1 MDRIQL
7 VMVTGLSGAG
17 KTSCMAVFEN
27 LEFQCIDNA
36 PIELLEQFANLL
48 KTSKEYTKVA
58 YAVKLKD
65 ALQAARILSNL
76 DWIDLSI
83 LFLDANDDVL
93 LKRYKQSRRTHPLL
107 ISERAASLQE
117 AIEFERELAKPVLRI
132 SNKVIDTSMMKTN
145 KLQQLIEDYY
155 LHSETDPFRISFI
168 SFGYK
173 HGIPKDLDLMFDVR
187 FLPNPFY
194 EDALREQTGNDK
206 AVYDYVM
213 EKPETKEFVEVLTPT
228 LDYLFKN
235 FEQEGRMHLVVG
247 IGCTGGQHRSVTLTN
262 YFSDHYAKI
271 YQVHRLHR
279 DADH

>member
-1 MDRIQL
+1 MERIQV

-36 PIELLEQFANLL
+36 PIELLEQFAELL
-48 KTSKEYTKVA
+48 QTSKEYTKVA

-65 ALQAARILSNL
+65 ALKAARILSNL

-83 LFLDANDDVL
+83 LFLDSNDDVL

-107 ISERAASLQE
+107 ISARAASLQE
-117 AIEFERELAKPVLRI
+117 AIEIERELAKPVLRI
-132 SNKVIDTSMMKTN
+132 SNKIIDTSMMKTN

-194 EDALREQTGNDK
+194 IDELREQTGNDK

-213 EKPETKEFVEVLTPT
+213 EKKETQEFINVLTPT

-235 FEQEGRMHLVVG
+235 FEQEGRMHVVVG

-262 YFSDHYAKI
+262 YFADYYAKK

>member
-1 MDRIQL
+1 MEKIQV

-17 KTSCMAVFEN
+17 KTSCMAIFEN
-27 LEFQCIDNA
+27 LEYQCIDNF
-36 PIELLEQFANLL
+36 PVDLLEEFAILL

-58 YAVKLKD
+58 YAVKLQD
-65 ALQAARILSNL
+65 ALKAARILSNL

-83 LFLDANDDVL
+83 LFLDASDDIL
-93 LKRYKQSRRTHPLL
+93 LRRYKQTRRSHPLL
-107 ISERAASLQE
+107 INGNVASLLE
-117 AIEFERELAKPVLRI
+117 AIEFEREMAKPVLRI
-132 SNKVIDTSMMKTN
+132 SNKIIDTSMIKTN
-145 KLQQLIEDYY
+145 KLQQMLEDYY
-155 LHSETDPFRISFI
+155 LHSETDPFRISFV

-194 EDALREQTGNDK
+194 VDELREKTGNDK
-206 AVYDYVM
+206 EVYDYVM
-213 EKPETKEFVEVLTPT
+213 EKEETKEFVNVLTPT

-262 YFSDHYAKI
+262 YFADYYSKRYS
-271 YQVHRLHR
+271 VHRLHR
-279 DADH
+279 DAAH

>member
-36 PIELLEQFANLL
+36 PIELLEQFATLL
-48 KTSKEYTKVA
+48 QTSKEYTKVA

-83 LFLDANDDVL
+83 LFLDANEDIL
-93 LKRYKQSRRTHPLL
+93 LKRYKQSRRSHPLL

-117 AIEFERELAKPVLRI
+117 AIEFERELSKPVLRI
-132 SNKVIDTSMMKTN
+132 SNKVIDTSMMKIN

-173 HGIPKDLDLMFDVR
+173 HGIPKDVDLMFDVR

-194 EDALREQTGNDK
+194 VDTLREHTGNDQD
-206 AVYDYVM
+206 VYDYVM
-213 EKPETKEFVEVLTPT
+213 EKPETQEFINVLTPT
-228 LDYLFKN
+228 LDYFFKN

-262 YFSDHYAKI
+262 YFADYYAKI

>member
-93 LKRYKQSRRTHPLL
+93 LKRYKQSRRSHPLL

-194 EDALREQTGNDK
+194 VDELREQTGNDK

-213 EKPETKEFVEVLTPT
+213 EKPETQEFVEVLTPT

-262 YFSDHYAKI
+262 YFADHYAKI

>member
-48 KTSKEYTKVA
+48 KISKEYTKVA

-117 AIEFERELAKPVLRI
+117 AIEFERELAKPV
-132 SNKVIDTSMMKTN
+132 
-145 KLQQLIEDYY
+145 
-155 LHSETDPFRISFI
+155 
-168 SFGYK
+168 
-173 HGIPKDLDLMFDVR
+173 
-187 FLPNPFY
+187 
-194 EDALREQTGNDK
+194 
-206 AVYDYVM
+206 
-213 EKPETKEFVEVLTPT
+213 
-228 LDYLFKN
+228 
-235 FEQEGRMHLVVG
+235 
-247 IGCTGGQHRSVTLTN
+247 
-262 YFSDHYAKI
+262 
-271 YQVHRLHR
+271 
-279 DADH
+279 

>member
-1 MDRIQL
+1 MERIQV

-36 PIELLEQFANLL
+36 PIELLEQFAELL
-48 KTSKEYTKVA
+48 QTSKEYTKVA

-65 ALQAARILSNL
+65 ALKAARILSNL

-83 LFLDANDDVL
+83 LFLDSNDDVL

-107 ISERAASLQE
+107 ISARAASLQE
-117 AIEFERELAKPVLRI
+117 AIEIERELAKPVLRI
-132 SNKVIDTSMMKTN
+132 SNKIIDTSMMKTN

-194 EDALREQTGNDK
+194 IDELREQTGNDK

-213 EKPETKEFVEVLTPT
+213 EKKETQEFINVLTPT

-262 YFSDHYAKI
+262 YFADYYAKK

>member
-1 MDRIQL
+1 MERIQV

-17 KTSCMAVFEN
+17 KTSCMAIFEN
-27 LEFQCIDNA
+27 LEYQCIDNF
-36 PIELLEQFANLL
+36 PVQLLEEFAMLL
-48 KTSKEYTKVA
+48 KTSTEYTRVA

-65 ALQAARILSNL
+65 ALKAARILSNL

-83 LFLDANDDVL
+83 LFLDASDDVL
-93 LKRYKQSRRTHPLL
+93 LKRYKQTRRSHPLV
-107 ISERAASLQE
+107 IDEKAASLLE
-117 AIEFERELAKPVLRI
+117 AIQFEREMAKPVIRI
-132 SNKVIDTSMMKTN
+132 SNKIIDTSMIKIN
-145 KLQQLIEDYY
+145 KLQQMLEDYY
-155 LHSETDPFRISFI
+155 LHSVVDPFRISFV

-194 EDALREQTGNDK
+194 VDALRDLTGNDK
-206 AVYDYVM
+206 EVYDYVM
-213 EKPETKEFVEVLTPT
+213 EKEETQEFIHVLTPT

-262 YFSDHYAKI
+262 YFADHYSKI
-271 YQVHRLHR
+271 YSVHRLHR

>member
-48 KTSKEYTKVA
+48 KISKEYTKVA

-213 EKPETKEFVEVLTPT
+213 EKPETKEFIEVLTPT

-262 YFSDHYAKI
+262 YFAEYYAKI

>member
-48 KTSKEYTKVA
+48 KISKEYTKVA

-132 SNKVIDTSMMKTN
+132 SNKIIDTSMMKTN

-194 EDALREQTGNDK
+194 VDELREQTGNDK
-206 AVYDYVM
+206 PVYDYVM
-213 EKPETKEFVEVLTPT
+213 EKPETQEFVEVLTPT

-262 YFSDHYAKI
+262 YFADHYAKI

>member
-145 KLQQLIEDYY
+145 KLQQLMEDYY

-194 EDALREQTGNDK
+194 VDELREQTGNDQ

-213 EKPETKEFVEVLTPT
+213 EKPETQEFVEVLTPT

-262 YFSDHYAKI
+262 YFADHYAKI

>member
-48 KTSKEYTKVA
+48 KISKEYTKVA

-132 SNKVIDTSMMKTN
+132 SNKIIDTSMMKTN

-194 EDALREQTGNDK
+194 VDELREQTGNDK

-213 EKPETKEFVEVLTPT
+213 EKPETKEFIEVLTPT

-262 YFSDHYAKI
+262 YFAEHYAKI

>member
-48 KTSKEYTKVA
+48 KISKEYTKVA

-132 SNKVIDTSMMKTN
+132 SNKIIDTSMMKTN

-262 YFSDHYAKI
+262 YFADHYAKI